1 MSTLEIIQTPPATLE
16 IIQTPA
22 PILEIVTGGRQGPAG
37 VAGPQGPVG
46 DVSYTYQAAVDIDA
60 FKMVA
65 HDAAGQLV
73 LATNNNLIQA
83 TRVYGIA
90 TAAALTGVVTNV
102 RMFGQV
108 TNPAWNWT
116 ADMPIYL
123 GEAGV
128 LTQSVPAGAGRF
140 LLLVGYPISATSMF
154 IRPLPPIVLT

>member
-1 MSTLEIIQTPPATLE
+1 MSTLEIIQSAPAKLE
-16 IIQTPA
+16 VYA
-22 PILEIVTGGRQGPAG
+22 GGRQGPAG

-73 LATNNNLIQA
+73 LATNNNLIQT

-108 TNPAWNWT
+108 TNPAWSWT

-123 GEAGV
+123 GEAGA
-128 LTQSVPAGAGRF
+128 LTQSVPVGAGRF
-140 LLLVGYPISATSMF
+140 LLMVGYPLSATSMF
-154 IRPLPPIVLT
+154 IRPLQPIILA